1 MAVLSPAIFRQ
12 RGTAEEETKEVGP
25 LGFAKKGG
33 ILKRN
38 ALADSGRERNNL
50 FVLKGHWNFFG
61 LANFLVQRY
70 SSLSGKARVRRSHTH
85 ISCSHLFCLQLWE
98 ESQKQNSRL
107 REDNDRMRDDL
118 AHARRQLE
126 NSKVSDEDKNSLI
139 IKRFKGNKGPE
150 GEESCKEGDSFL
162 VIQKILQYTRGTFW
176 DCSTI
181 CTAMSAATR
190 MFLATPYFPA
200 MQQNLAICS

>member
-1 MAVLSPAIFRQ
+1 
-12 RGTAEEETKEVGP
+12 
-25 LGFAKKGG
+25 
-33 ILKRN
+33 
-38 ALADSGRERNNL
+38 
-50 FVLKGHWNFFG
+50 
-61 LANFLVQRY
+61 
-70 SSLSGKARVRRSHTH
+70 
-85 ISCSHLFCLQLWE
+85 
-98 ESQKQNSRL
+98 
-107 REDNDRMRDDL
+107 MRDDL

>member
-70 SSLSGKARVRRSHTH
+70 SPLSGKARVRRSHTH

-139 IKRFKGNKGPE
+139 IKRFKGNEGPE
-150 GEESCKEGDSFL
+150 GEESCKEGDSFFGDP
-162 VIQKILQYTRGTFW
+162 RN
-176 DCSTI
+176 
-181 CTAMSAATR
+181 TAV
-190 MFLATPYFPA
+190 LDD
-200 MQQNLAICS
+200 